1 MRNHEREEE
10 LLNCLNDRTLV
21 QDSRFE
27 EEENYFYIVLGE
39 IDVDEV
45 FSLSR
50 IRGVT
55 HVVVNPNDESTIQV
69 NITF

>member
-1 MRNHEREEE
+1 MEEE
-10 LLNCLNDRTLV
+10 QLLEEIRNSLRDSNRIE
-21 QDSRFE
+21 DSRFE
-27 EEENYFYIVLGE
+27 EEENYFYIILGE

-55 HVVVNPNDESTIQV
+55 REVVNPNEESTIQV
-69 NITF
+69 NLSF